1 MAEKKISVSEL
12 KATYPDYYMTKDK
25 IVLKQNIDLDK
36 ILSEIALKY
45 KNEKL
50 NIVDGLKIDFNEKWV
65 HLRKSNTES
74 IIRIYS
80 EAKTK
85 KIANE
90 LSLNFLNE
98 ISYLT

>member
-1 MAEKKISVSEL
+1 MNAALKK
-12 KATYPDYYMTKDK
+12 
-25 IVLKQNIDLDK
+25 NIDLDK

-50 NIVDGLKIDFNEKWV
+50 NIEDGLKIDFNEKWV

-90 LSLNFLNE
+90 LSLKFLNE
-98 ISYLT
+98 ISCLT